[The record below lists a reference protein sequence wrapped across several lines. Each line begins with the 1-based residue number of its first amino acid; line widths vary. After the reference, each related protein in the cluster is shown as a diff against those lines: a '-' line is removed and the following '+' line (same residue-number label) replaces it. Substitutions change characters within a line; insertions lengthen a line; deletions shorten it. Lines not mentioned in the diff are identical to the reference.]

1 MGRFKGDGG
10 VANASRVVA
19 GFDIGGAHLKVARV
33 EGGRVVAAKTVGMP
47 LWLGLETLDEAL
59 RQCMQLFE
67 DVPLCAFTMTG
78 ELSEAYPTRAEGVAG
93 LLNEIARRFSNTEN
107 LVYATRSGLVSI
119 DRAAGIP
126 MEVASANWHATA
138 SLVARLKTDALF
150 VDMGSTTTD
159 IIRVSDGKVKASGFT
174 DAERLQSGELVYT
187 GFVRTFPIA
196 IASEAPVRGRFTPL
210 MNEYFASMSDIY
222 RILGVLREEDDQHR
236 TADNGEK
243 TVAASI
249 ARMARLVGHDA
260 GDLSDDEW
268 QHIARWFAEQQLRAI
283 HDAAF
288 LVSGEL
294 SQNAPLVG
302 AGIGRWQ
309 LRRLAHRLARPYLDL
324 ADIMPANEGCGLS
337 ASDAAPAA
345 AIALLAAELSL

>member
-1 MGRFKGDGG
+1 M
-10 VANASRVVA
+10 ANASRIVA

-33 EGGRVVAAKTVGMP
+33 EDGRVVAAKTVGMP

-59 RQCMQLFE
+59 RQCVPLFE
-67 DVPLCAFTMTG
+67 GVSLCAFTMTG
-78 ELSEAYPTRAEGVAG
+78 ELSEAYPTRAEGVVG
-93 LLNEIARRFSNTEN
+93 LLNEIARRFPTNEN

-119 DRAAGIP
+119 DQAAKIP

-138 SLVARLKTDALF
+138 SLVAMLKADALF

-159 IIRVSDGKVKASGFT
+159 IIRVGDGRVKASGFT

-196 IASEAPVRGRFTPL
+196 VASEAPVRGRFVPL
-210 MNEYFASMSDIY
+210 MNEYFAAMSDIY
-222 RILGVLREEDDQHR
+222 RILGVLREEDDQYR

-249 ARMARLVGHDA
+249 ARVARLVGHDA
-260 GDLSDDEW
+260 GDLRDHEW
-268 QHIARWFAEQQLRAI
+268 QHIARWFAERQLRTM
-283 HDAAF
+283 HDAAV
-288 LVSGEL
+288 LVSAKL
-294 SQNAPLVG
+294 PDDAPLVG

-309 LRRLAHRLARPYLDL
+309 LRRLAQRLDRHYIDL
-324 ADIMPANEGCGLS
+324 ADIIPANDLCRPA
-337 ASDAAPAA
+337 ASDAAPSA
-345 AIALLAAELSL
+345 AIALLAFDYFNSV